1 MINRAKHLR
10 SLIDHGYIK
19 KDLFEEFF
27 TNGAVENIYFLD
39 NDAVKTLIEK
49 NSVDF
54 YTVP

>member
-1 MINRAKHLR
+1 MINRAKHLW

-27 TNGAVENIYFLD
+27 TNGAVENIYSLD